1 MTSSAPPQPPS
12 HPASSP
18 RGEDEGAARR
28 SLLPLA
34 GQAPPMR
41 ADAARNRARLL
52 EAAARLVAE
61 RGVDKLTME
70 AVACAASV
78 GKGTVFRRFG
88 DRTGLLQ
95 ALLDHSEQA
104 YQQAFL
110 TGPPPLG
117 PGAPAV
123 ERLAA
128 FGVATLRQMCAY
140 LDLYLAGDP
149 PADRRLSSAP
159 RQVRLTH
166 ITMLLREAGG
176 GGDTELRAETLMGY
190 LEPALIHHLTRQRG
204 MPLDRLEEGW
214 RDLVARVTGPA
225 MGPAVSPAV
234 ESAI

>member
-1 MTSSAPPQPPS
+1 MTSSAPPQPPAQ
-12 HPASSP
+12 PASSP
-18 RGEDEGAARR
+18 RGAAGR

-61 RGVDKLTME
+61 HGADKLTME

-104 YQQAFL
+104 YQESFL

-123 ERLAA
+123 ERLEA
-128 FGVATLRQMCAY
+128 FGVTTLRQMCAF

-149 PADRRLSSAP
+149 EAHRRLVSAP

-166 ITMLLREAGG
+166 VTMLLREAGA
-176 GGDTELRAETLMGY
+176 GGDIELLAETLLGY
-190 LEPALIHHLTRQRG
+190 LEPALINHLTRQRG
-204 MPLDRLEEGW
+204 MEPARLEAGW
-214 RDLVARVTGPA
+214 RDLVTRIVKPA
-225 MGPAVSPAV
+225 A
-234 ESAI
+234 

>member
-1 MTSSAPPQPPS
+1 
-12 HPASSP
+12 
-18 RGEDEGAARR
+18 
-28 SLLPLA
+28 
-34 GQAPPMR
+34 MR

-61 RGVDKLTME
+61 RGADKVTME

-95 ALLDHSEQA
+95 ALLDHSERA

-117 PGAPAV
+117 PGAPPV
-123 ERLAA
+123 ERLEA
-128 FGVATLRQMCAY
+128 FGVSTLRQMCAY

-149 PADRRLSSAP
+149 PADRRLGVAP

-166 ITMLLREAGG
+166 IIMLLREARVD
-176 GGDTELRAETLMGY
+176 GDVELLAQTLMGY
-190 LEPALIHHLTRQRG
+190 LEPALIHHLSRQRG
-204 MPLDRLEEGW
+204 MEPARLEAGW
-214 RDLVARVTGPA
+214 RDLVARIVKPA
-225 MGPAVSPAV
+225 T
-234 ESAI
+234 

>member
-1 MTSSAPPQPPS
+1 MTSSAPPQPSP
-12 HPASSP
+12 PSSP
-18 RGEDEGAARR
+18 RGAAGR
-28 SLLPLA
+28 SLLPMA

-52 EAAARLVAE
+52 EAAAELIAE
-61 RGVDKLTME
+61 QGVDKVTME

-104 YQQAFL
+104 YQESFL

-117 PGAPAV
+117 PGAPAA

-149 PADRRLSSAP
+149 PADRRSAIAP
-159 RQVRLTH
+159 RQVRLAH
-166 ITMLLREAGG
+166 ITMLLREAGTD
-176 GGDTELRAETLMGY
+176 GDAELLAQTLLGY

-204 MPLDRLEEGW
+204 MALDRLEAGW
-214 RDLVARVTGPA
+214 RDLVARTVRPA
-225 MGPAVSPAV
+225 A
-234 ESAI
+234 

>member
-1 MTSSAPPQPPS
+1 MTSSAPSQPP
-12 HPASSP
+12 PPPTSSCQDVA
-18 RGEDEGAARR
+18 GR

-52 EAAARLVAE
+52 DAAARLVAE
-61 RGVDKLTME
+61 QGADKLTMD

-95 ALLDHSEQA
+95 ALLDHSERA

-123 ERLAA
+123 ERLEA
-128 FGVATLRQMCAY
+128 FGVSTLRQMSAY

-149 PADRRLSSAP
+149 PADRRLIVPP

-166 ITMLLREAGG
+166 ITMLLREARAD
-176 GGDTELRAETLMGY
+176 GDVELLAETLLCS

-204 MPLDRLEEGW
+204 MALERLEAGW
-214 RDLVARVTGPA
+214 RDLVARTVGPA
-225 MGPAVSPAV
+225 AA
-234 ESAI
+234 A

>member
-1 MTSSAPPQPPS
+1 MTSSAPPEPP
-12 HPASSP
+12 PPPDSSS
-18 RGEDEGAARR
+18 RGAAGR

-34 GQAPPMR
+34 GEAPPMR

-61 RGVDKLTME
+61 HGADKLTME

-95 ALLDHSEQA
+95 ALLDHSERA

-123 ERLAA
+123 ERLEA
-128 FGVATLRQMCAY
+128 FGVSTLRQMSAY

-149 PADRRLSSAP
+149 PADRRLIVAP

-166 ITMLLREAGG
+166 ITMLLREARAD
-176 GGDTELRAETLMGY
+176 GDVELLAETLMGW

-204 MPLDRLEEGW
+204 MALERLEAGW
-214 RDLVARVTGPA
+214 RDLVARAVGPA
-225 MGPAVSPAV
+225 PA
-234 ESAI
+234 